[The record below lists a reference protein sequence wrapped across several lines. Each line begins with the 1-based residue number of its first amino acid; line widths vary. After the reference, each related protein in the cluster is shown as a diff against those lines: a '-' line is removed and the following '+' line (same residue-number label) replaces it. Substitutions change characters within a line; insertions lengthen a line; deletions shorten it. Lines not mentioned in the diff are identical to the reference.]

1 MFIVP
6 FIHNVINHNN
16 IKIHNIK
23 LLTIGG
29 KYLWEEDNNLDI
41 DTDIL
46 NPNDI
51 YRKNDI
57 IKFKQL
63 MLCNT
68 DTNKTNISE
77 FYKWDEINVDDKE
90 IFCWRKYI
98 YLSGNDDSVWF
109 DIPTTEKLGKYLVKD
124 IINIIINNK

>member
-6 FIHNVINHNN
+6 FIHNVVNHNN

-23 LLTIGG
+23 LLTIGS

-51 YRKNDI
+51 YRKNNI
-57 IKFKQL
+57 IKFH
-63 MLCNT
+63 
-68 DTNKTNISE
+68 
-77 FYKWDEINVDDKE
+77 V
-90 IFCWRKYI
+90 IFKYFI
-98 YLSGNDDSVWF
+98 
-109 DIPTTEKLGKYLVKD
+109 
-124 IINIIINNK
+124 IINIIIKFIRKTFIFFINY